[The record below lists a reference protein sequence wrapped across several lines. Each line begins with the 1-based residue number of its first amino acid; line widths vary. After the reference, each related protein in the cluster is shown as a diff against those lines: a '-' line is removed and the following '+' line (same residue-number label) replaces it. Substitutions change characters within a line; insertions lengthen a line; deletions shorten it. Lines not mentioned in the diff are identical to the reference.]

1 MVFEELD
8 ICGKHSSELGTVLL
22 HKVKQVI
29 LLLNLDKIR
38 VFERRRF
45 LGILVDLDLSTH
57 NAALEVENALNRG

>member
-1 MVFEELD
+1 
-8 ICGKHSSELGTVLL
+8 
-22 HKVKQVI
+22 VKQVI
-29 LLLNLDKIR
+29 FLLNLDKIR